1 MVKDR
6 FLIVPSFSVQPNKLV
21 AFNSVFRRDY
31 ENELLV
37 PIQSRSKVVRNKSN
51 VRSENDNLKKERKS
65 LVLSTNAKRTLRK
78 KINWLYYLSRSRH
91 VKSYNG
97 KEIFNFRINFI
108 TLTLPSAQK
117 TPTKDVT
124 NNLLNTFLT
133 EIRQRTKMENY
144 VWRLEFQKNGNAHY
158 HIVTDTYL
166 DYYFMLGIW
175 NRILKLNGYIDE
187 YKSKMERL
195 SLYGY
200 ANQYN
205 DDGKTS
211 FEVLRKRYLKGKAT
225 KWEQPNSVD
234 VKSVVSKKAISF
246 YISKYFTKEDNDKEI
261 MNENDNEDNTKNLR
275 LWFCSRSLS
284 KLDTLSDF
292 CERVD
297 YDLFAMVE
305 KVKDVKKIFHKYATV
320 IYFEITKMMGEA
332 RRFIEMLLKDYS
344 RRNGYIP
351 VT

>member
-1 MVKDR
+1 
-6 FLIVPSFSVQPNKLV
+6 
-21 AFNSVFRRDY
+21 
-31 ENELLV
+31 
-37 PIQSRSKVVRNKSN
+37 
-51 VRSENDNLKKERKS
+51 
-65 LVLSTNAKRTLRK
+65 
-78 KINWLYYLSRSRH
+78 
-91 VKSYNG
+91 
-97 KEIFNFRINFI
+97 
-108 TLTLPSAQK
+108 
-117 TPTKDVT
+117 
-124 NNLLNTFLT
+124 
-133 EIRQRTKMENY
+133 MENY

-166 DYYFMLGIW
+166 DYYFILGIW
-175 NRILKLNGYIDE
+175 NRVLKLNGYIDE
-187 YKSKMERL
+187 YKSKMEGL

-211 FEVLRKRYLKGKAT
+211 FEVLRKRYLKGKST

-234 VKSVVSKKAISF
+234 VKSVISKKAISF
-246 YISKYFTKEDNDKEI
+246 YISKYFSKEDNDKEI

-284 KLDTLSDF
+284 KLDTVTDM

-297 YDLFAMVE
+297 YDLFEMVK
-305 KVKDVKKIFHKYATV
+305 KVKDVQRVFHQYATV
-320 IYFEITKMMGEA
+320 IYFEISKMVGEV
-332 RRFIEMLLKDYS
+332 RKFFEMLLKDYS